1 MCQFNKEPDFCL
13 EVYANQYVGNSQK
26 RREESSK
33 QKMIA
38 FLPGIISHKWTYNIY
53 LDWKMKKKGT

>member
-38 FLPGIISHKWTYNIY
+38 FLPGIILHK
-53 LDWKMKKKGT
+53 